1 MTLHTMLRAL
11 GALTTVAFVATPA
24 LAQDDIEGGA
34 TTRTY
39 EASANASTN
48 SSSSDIRI
56 GLQIRLDALNVLSPV
71 DSTRT
76 IPGDNTTG
84 PNTVRNDGIARR
96 LLVPFAA
103 AGVRILDQRLFLGAG
118 IGFHGW
124 SSENDPGAEASQ
136 SGFGISPLAQFDVL
150 RESGAALSLGG
161 ALHLASLSETETCDP
176 DGDCMEQ
183 NDGGSAV
190 GLSLGAGV
198 RGLITP
204 GLALGGDFGWGFLSL
219 SGDNDGSAFVHG
231 IYAAILLEATIG
243 V

>member
-11 GALTTVAFVATPA
+11 GALTTIALVATPA
-24 LAQDDIEGGA
+24 LAQDIEAGA

-39 EASANASTN
+39 DASA
-48 SSSSDIRI
+48 SSSSSSSSLRI
-56 GLQIRLDALNVLSPV
+56 GLQLRLDALNVLGPV

-76 IPGDNTTG
+76 TPGATG
-84 PNTVRNDGIARR
+84 AGGSAREGIGRR
-96 LLVPFAA
+96 LLVPLAA
-103 AGVRILDQRLFLGAG
+103 AGVRFLDQRLFLGAG

-124 SSENDPGAEASQ
+124 STENQPGAEASQ

-161 ALHLASLSETETCDP
+161 ALHLASLSETETCEP
-176 DGDCMEQ
+176 DGDCMKN
-183 NDGGSAV
+183 NDGASGV

-204 GLALGGDFGWGFLSL
+204 GLALGGDLGWGFLSL
-219 SGDNDGSAFVHG
+219 SGDDDASAFVHG